1 MRLELPLST
10 QLKQKIEKPA
20 ISLTRS
26 LATTCLSRDRRQM
39 DNTKRQLSVVKAVM
53 LGKISKTWGKNKLK

>member
-20 ISLTRS
+20 ISLTRF

>member
-10 QLKQKIEKPA
+10 QLKQKIEKRA

-26 LATTCLSRDRRQM
+26 LVTTCLSRDRRQM